1 VASDVPPAPFDA
13 PESHPNLPRRGALA
27 LMFAAIVGCGVV
39 GGAIGYGLVNTSCPS
54 RPPVAEQLIEQVPG
68 YRAHSPSCAVKL
80 LAAAVAGTAITAI
93 GAGVV
98 AVLVLRAQSEWQTH
112 PAARVPPAGAGPPVR
127 RPRGGG
133 TPPRT

>member
-1 VASDVPPAPFDA
+1 VATPPAPFDA

-27 LMFAAIVGCGVV
+27 LMFGAIVVSGLL

-54 RPPVAEQLIEQVPG
+54 RPTVAEQLLEELPG
-68 YRAHSPSCAVKL
+68 YRADSPSCDLEL
-80 LAAAVAGTAITAI
+80 LGGAVAGTAITAL

-98 AVLVLRAQSEWQTH
+98 AVLVLRAQAEWHTH
-112 PAARVPPAGAGPPVR
+112 PAAGAGPPVR
-127 RPRGGG
+127 KPRGGG